1 MGPRVTPELKPYVY
15 RYTSPGKE
23 FSLEVKFRRS
33 RVELEDVAAALRI
46 AARSIEN
53 NHDEQQLD

>member
-1 MGPRVTPELKPYVY
+1 MGPRLTPDLKPFTY

-33 RVELEDVAAALRI
+33 GVELEDVAAALRI
-46 AARSIEN
+46 AARSIETN
-53 NHDEQQLD
+53 QQEQ